1 MKEKETGTMK
11 ALGEKS
17 QVRRLQKIVQQTNI
31 SLLMG
36 VALLVLLFIASV
48 GYITASHEQL
58 ETALYLNQYR
68 MGSKALT
75 TAVRCYAV
83 TGDTNYYDDYI
94 QELTVDKNRDK
105 ALEGLRG
112 DKLKTQEWQELNAI
126 AEVSNSLVPLEESAM
141 EAVKAGDT
149 AAAIEFVFGAE
160 YKDAIQEINAMTDK
174 TISDILDR
182 LDNSK
187 RMYLIILIVCAVAFV
202 AGFVRLALQSM
213 KTIRFSRDELL
224 VPIIKVSEQM
234 TTLAGGNLHAEL
246 DLVAD
251 DSEVG
256 RMVSAITFMKNNLAD
271 IIEEISLVLEQ
282 MGQGNFN
289 VAVSC
294 DYVGEY
300 VQIKDS
306 LNAIVEQMRSTV
318 LSLKQITDMI
328 DSGAGQLANAADDLA
343 NSCTGQAGQVSD
355 LVTLLN
361 ELSENIA
368 YNEKEAEEAVKI
380 AKLSGST
387 LMDGSQKM
395 ENLKQAMSEICTG
408 TDKIVEVM
416 SAITDIGEEIDMLSL
431 NASIESARAGEMG
444 KGFAV
449 VAEQVKKL
457 AEESQE
463 AVGQTSGLI
472 KAMLDAVALVTSVI
486 DETTSSMED
495 IQVGSEEMT
504 GRLNRIVDKLTIEVT
519 DIEQINN
526 AIDVVAGIVDNNSAI
541 SEETAAVSQEQKTTV
556 QTMVELMDRF
566 RV

>member
-94 QELTVDKNRDK
+94 RELTVDKNRDK

-112 DKLKTQEWQELNAI
+112 DKLKTREWQELNAI
-126 AEVSNSLVPLEESAM
+126 AEVSDSLVPLEESAM

-224 VPIIKVSEQM
+224 APIIKVSEQM

-556 QTMVELMDRF
+556 RTMVELMDRF